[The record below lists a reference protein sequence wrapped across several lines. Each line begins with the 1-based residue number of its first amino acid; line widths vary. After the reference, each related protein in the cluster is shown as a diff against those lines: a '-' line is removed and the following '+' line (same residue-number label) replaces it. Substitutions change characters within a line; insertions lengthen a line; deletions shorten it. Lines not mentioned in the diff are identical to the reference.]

1 MKSTTENILDRTAE
15 LALIEQIKRGNV
27 DAFSKLYDCYSSIL
41 HGVILK
47 VTNDKKAAEDILQKA
62 CMQVWMEIKSF
73 DPSKGSLLLWM
84 LSITRNMA
92 LLSASKKVN
101 ADEIQSTGNSV
112 NTINT
117 ELTPLK
123 TSKVV
128 ESPPLEQNSVLE
140 MLYFK
145 GYTLTR
151 AANELDTSVADL
163 KTRLRMEFKLQGA
176 MKSDG

>member
-1 MKSTTENILDRTAE
+1 MMI
-15 LALIEQIKRGNV
+15 
-27 DAFSKLYDCYSSIL
+27 
-41 HGVILK
+41 
-47 VTNDKKAAEDILQKA
+47 
-62 CMQVWMEIKSF
+62 
-73 DPSKGSLLLWM
+73 
-84 LSITRNMA
+84 

-176 MKSDG
+176 MK